1 MDSDMDDKLAW
12 HIIRVSFRTARE
24 LQDLLSLLKEQCSPE
39 EYRDYVAGIA
49 QAIDAIN
56 DALMNKAIASH
67 PQLTNRIEADLAEFG
82 RIL

>member
-1 MDSDMDDKLAW
+1 MAYYPGLVSHGPRTPGLAQ
-12 HIIRVSFRTARE
+12 FA
-24 LQDLLSLLKEQCSPE
+24 KEQCSPA

-49 QAIDAIN
+49 RAIDAIN

-67 PQLTNRIEADLAEFG
+67 PEINNQIEADLAEFG

>member
-1 MDSDMDDKLAW
+1 MAYCPGL
-12 HIIRVSFRTARE
+12 VSHGPRAP
-24 LQDLLSLLKEQCSPE
+24 DLLSLLKEQCSPE

-49 QAIDAIN
+49 RAIDAIN